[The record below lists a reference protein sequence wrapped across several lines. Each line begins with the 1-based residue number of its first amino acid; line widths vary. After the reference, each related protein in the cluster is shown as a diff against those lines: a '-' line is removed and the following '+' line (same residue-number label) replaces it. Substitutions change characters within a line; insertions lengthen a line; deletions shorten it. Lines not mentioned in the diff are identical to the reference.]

1 MKLEGKVA
9 IVTGTSPNIGG
20 GLARGLAREGA
31 KVACNDINPE
41 TAQKVADMI
50 TAEGGEAMIIPG
62 DVTDEA
68 FVEAAVQQVVD
79 RWGHVDI
86 LVNNAVKFNVKGIL
100 DMSVEEFNEQMQ
112 VITTG
117 AFICSKYVARAMIE
131 AGNGG
136 AMVNI
141 LSTAA
146 WQGQPGNIGYCTG
159 KSGMI
164 NFTRSAAME
173 FAEHNIRVN
182 ALTPTV
188 TIPEDP
194 EMLAKMD
201 ALMATSNGP
210 GQKFP
215 LTMPFTDVAPMK
227 AVPGPS
233 DYVPALILLVSEDGR
248 MINGTNISVDAGA
261 TAKYW
266 LWNPQ

>member
-9 IVTGTSPNIGG
+9 IVTGASPNIGG
-20 GLARGLAREGA
+20 ALARGLASEGA

-41 TAQKVADMI
+41 SARKVAGRI
-50 TAEGGEAMIIPG
+50 TAEGGEAMVIPG

-68 FVEAAVQQVVD
+68 FVKAAVQQVVD
-79 RWGHVDI
+79 QWGQIDI

-100 DMSVEEFNEQMQ
+100 DMPVEEFNEQMQ
-112 VITTG
+112 IITTG
-117 AFICSKYVARAMIE
+117 AFLFSKYVAEAMIV

-182 ALTPTV
+182 ALTPTA
-188 TIPEDP
+188 TLPDDP
-194 EMLAKMD
+194 EIVAKMEKMLASSD
-201 ALMATSNGP
+201 GS

-215 LTMPFTDVAPMK
+215 LTMPLTSVAPMK
-227 AVPGPS
+227 ALPGPD

-266 LWNPQ
+266 LWDPK

>member
-1 MKLEGKVA
+1 MKLKGKVA
-9 IVTGTSPNIGG
+9 IVTGASPNIGG
-20 GLARGLAREGA
+20 ALARGLAREGA

-41 TAQKVADMI
+41 TAQKVADKI
-50 TAEGGEAMIIPG
+50 IAEGGEAMIIPG
-62 DVTDEA
+62 DVTNES
-68 FVEAAVQQVVD
+68 FVRSAVQQVVEE
-79 RWGHVDI
+79 WGHVDI
-86 LVNNAVKFNVKGIL
+86 LVNNAVKFIIKGIL
-100 DMSVEEFNEQMQ
+100 DMSTEEFNEQMQ
-112 VITTG
+112 IITTG
-117 AFICSKYVARAMIE
+117 AFLFSKYVAREMIK

-182 ALTPTV
+182 ALTPTA

-194 EMLAKMD
+194 EIMAKMEKLI
-201 ALMATSNGP
+201 AASNAAD
-210 GQKFP
+210 QKFP
-215 LTMPFTDVAPMK
+215 LIMPFTDVAPMK
-227 AVPGPS
+227 TVPKPS
-233 DYVPALILLVSEDGR
+233 DYVPALILLVSDDGK

-266 LWNPQ
+266 LWNPK